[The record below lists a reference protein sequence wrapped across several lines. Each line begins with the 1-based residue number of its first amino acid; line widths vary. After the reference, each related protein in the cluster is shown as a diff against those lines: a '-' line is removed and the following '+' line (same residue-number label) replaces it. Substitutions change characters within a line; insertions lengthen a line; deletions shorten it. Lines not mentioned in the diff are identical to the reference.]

1 MEEQSIKLHYDLVS
15 LIPERLRPDVTE
27 LVEKTISEF
36 KSPAITEWKG
46 YRFPVRFDASMAEWQ
61 NSNWSPTEDD
71 VLIAAYPKTGTTWM
85 NLIVKTLIYFDDKEL
100 LEMLKTYLTRVHTVL
115 ERGTRNLSFL
125 QLISFLNFPVAY
137 KVKLVRLILLFAAV
151 NYDIL
156 DKLPWKRK
164 IWGTHLPAP
173 LINMERLKKNGCK
186 IICTIRNPKDQV
198 VSWFH
203 MTRNMSHYNLE
214 PMRRHFPKDWNA
226 FFESYIHGKQPLVS
240 KEGEWYLDYV
250 LSWHNYRN
258 ESNVLF
264 VVFEDLLKNPAKEIR
279 KIANFL
285 GVRRSEEEI
294 EEIVEA
300 TSFRKAKEEA
310 PDVDRA
316 INFFRKGEVGD
327 WKNHLTVAQSQLMD
341 EKIKQKLV
349 GTDIRFIYEL

>member
-36 KSPAITEWKG
+36 ISPAITEWKG

-61 NSNWSPTEDD
+61 YSNWSPTEDD

-115 ERGTRNLSFL
+115 ERGT
-125 QLISFLNFPVAY
+125 P
-137 KVKLVRLILLFAAV
+137 V

-250 LSWHNYRN
+250 LSWHTYRN